1 MNDLEQYFPLEKQ
14 SLKEPKRK
22 MNNDRI
28 SKLLISKKYLENKAW
43 SEQTH
48 IISSQSTDLFQVFC
62 SAPPP
67 PVSLQV
73 M

>member
-28 SKLLISKKYLENKAW
+28 SKLLISKKILGK
-43 SEQTH
+43 
-48 IISSQSTDLFQVFC
+48 QSIK
-62 SAPPP
+62 
-67 PVSLQV
+67 
-73 M
+73 

>member
-28 SKLLISKKYLENKAW
+28 SKLFISKKKILGK
-43 SEQTH
+43 
-48 IISSQSTDLFQVFC
+48 QS
-62 SAPPP
+62 
-67 PVSLQV
+67 
-73 M
+73 MK

>member
-28 SKLLISKKYLENKAW
+28 SKLLISKKYLENKA
-43 SEQTH
+43 
-48 IISSQSTDLFQVFC
+48 
-62 SAPPP
+62 
-67 PVSLQV
+67 
-73 M
+73 